1 MWLWAASDIFLPLL
15 CHGYLQGDRKSLCSF
30 RKNNIFTGP
39 KRLPKLHKH
48 TPETSYHSIK
58 LHLKQVFQ
66 SVYRGELE
74 TKISQK
80 PRKPEITKLPDWS
93 RRKAV
98 AEFRLR
104 VGHDCLGTHLHG
116 SGIRHDPYCMLCSL
130 HETMDRN
137 RLGRCTELSSGTE
150 CKRYW
155 EARTIM
161 METDFFTSLLLF
173 LWLLLII
180 RISMI
185 ILSVFNVLFSLAECS
200 AQCTNRPWTSIQ
212 DLLHPNS
219 WQTPVAA
226 VTVYSAPDDGRKGRP
241 KHVEHTC
248 SC

>member
-130 HETMDRN
+130 HEPTDRN
-137 RLGRCTELSSGTE
+137 HLG
-150 CKRYW
+150 
-155 EARTIM
+155 
-161 METDFFTSLLLF
+161 
-173 LWLLLII
+173 
-180 RISMI
+180 
-185 ILSVFNVLFSLAECS
+185 
-200 AQCTNRPWTSIQ
+200 QCTALSTRTM
-212 DLLHPNS
+212 
-219 WQTPVAA
+219 
-226 VTVYSAPDDGRKGRP
+226 
-241 KHVEHTC
+241 
-248 SC
+248 